1 MLTITCLSDIGGNLP
16 IGEFG
21 NKLFPDVTDRRNY
34 AYPEDSLLQAYGVVQ
49 DKEIKNPQH
58 VDVFGAR
65 CLMVIK
71 NGLGTG
77 TTVGRVN
84 RLDSFLRTYDEF
96 NIRQTSLEVAV
107 LTYDFTKRFSAPG
120 DSGSVVLSRD
130 GRIVGILT
138 GGAGPTWSHDI
149 TYLTPY
155 WWLEKKIKAR
165 FPDSFLYEVVA

>member
-1 MLTITCLSDIGGNLP
+1 M
-16 IGEFG
+16 
-21 NKLFPDVTDRRNY
+21 FPDITDRKR
-34 AYPEDSLLQAYGVVQ
+34 YPYPKDGLLQAYGVVQ
-49 DKEIKNPQH
+49 DHEIKNPQQL
-58 VDVFGAR
+58 DVFGGP
-65 CLMVIK
+65 CLLAIK

-96 NIRQTSLEVAV
+96 GIRQTSLEVAV

-120 DSGSVVLSRD
+120 DSGSVVLTRD

-138 GGAGPTWSHDI
+138 GGAGPTWNHDI

-165 FPDSFLYEVVA
+165 FPECFLYEVVS